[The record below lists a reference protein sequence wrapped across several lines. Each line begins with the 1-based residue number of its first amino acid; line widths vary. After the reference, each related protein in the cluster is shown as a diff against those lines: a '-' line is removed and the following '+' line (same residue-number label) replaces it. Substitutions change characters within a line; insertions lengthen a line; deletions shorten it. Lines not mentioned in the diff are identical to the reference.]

1 MSVATTLHWILR
13 VAICMEFV
21 GHGAFGI
28 IGKEAWVPYFSVFG
42 FTDSQA
48 WTLMPLVG
56 AVDIS
61 LGVISLFRPTRA
73 VLLHMTLWGLM
84 TAMLRPA
91 TGEPIWELFERG
103 GNYAVPLAFLFLV
116 GGGGRSF
123 KGWFANATPTLNR
136 ITAQRMGWTLRIGTA
151 LLLVGHGGFG
161 AFMHREAWT
170 GYFAELGV
178 APETVASA
186 DLASLVGWFEIAL
199 GLAVL
204 SRPARSLLVFVVGWK
219 IGTEYLR
226 PLAGEPM
233 WEFIERG
240 GSYAAPLALLYV
252 QRYLRRF
259 AGGGPERPV
268 SKPVVTAPGTWSPME
283 ANYDSP
289 IPELA
294 PTASTN

>member
-1 MSVATTLHWILR
+1 MSVPTVAVPAPTGSTIGVRNMSVTTTLHWIFR

-61 LGVISLFRPTRA
+61 LGMISLFRPTRA
-73 VLLHMTLWGLM
+73 VLLHMTFWGLM

-123 KGWFANATPTLNR
+123 KGWFASATPTLNR
-136 ITAQRMGWTLRIGTA
+136 ITAQRMGSTLRIGTA

-178 APETVASA
+178 APLSPFREELDA
-186 DLASLVGWFEIAL
+186 LLLVG
-199 GLAVL
+199 
-204 SRPARSLLVFVVGWK
+204 VVAGHDGERW
-219 IGTEYLR
+219 
-226 PLAGEPM
+226 LAGVVDGLVGHV
-233 WEFIERG
+233 G
-240 GSYAAPLALLYV
+240 GDEQEVTLLQNQAIL
-252 QRYLRRF
+252 QR
-259 AGGGPERPV
+259 RPV
-268 SKPVVTAPGTWSPME
+268 ADVDPPFHHV
-283 ANYDSP
+283 DSGL
-289 IPELA
+289 E
-294 PTASTN
+294 STVGVGFGGAVRRDDD